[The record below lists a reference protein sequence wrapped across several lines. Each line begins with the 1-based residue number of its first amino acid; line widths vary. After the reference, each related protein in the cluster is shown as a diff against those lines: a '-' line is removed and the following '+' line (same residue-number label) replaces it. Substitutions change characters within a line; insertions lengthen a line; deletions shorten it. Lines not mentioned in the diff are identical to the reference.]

1 MLSVKDAQEK
11 ILAVISPTDLIEES
25 LESTSG
31 KYLGK
36 DIIASMN
43 LPPFDNSS
51 MDGFAVQSKDTISSG
66 RDHPITLRVID
77 DIPAGKNPNIPITP
91 GSCARIMTGAP
102 IPQGADAVIKYEDTD
117 FNFRD
122 PDSSAPLNVNLYHEV
137 QPGDNIRTS
146 GEDIC
151 IGDLVLE
158 RKTKLRPQGLG
169 FLASLGYEKVTVHR
183 SPVAAIVSSGDE
195 LIPASI
201 PLTPGKTRD
210 SNSYTLRALTEETG
224 TRSLNLGIVPDE
236 KTLIK
241 EALDEAVDAKVDLII
256 SSAGVSVGA
265 FDYVRHVVIENGS
278 LDFWKVNVRPGKPLA
293 FGSYRGIPFFGLPG
307 NPVSA
312 FVSFELFVRPVLL
325 KLIGAASLF
334 RPVQSIILEDE
345 IQSDGRES
353 YLRGIA
359 VLENGIWKA
368 KLTGH
373 QGSGNLHSL
382 IKANTLLILPSGV
395 KSLPAGSQVSCWFI

>member
-1 MLSVKDAQEK
+1 VADLLSVKDAQEK

-169 FLASLGYEKVTVHR
+169 
-183 SPVAAIVSSGDE
+183 
-195 LIPASI
+195 
-201 PLTPGKTRD
+201 
-210 SNSYTLRALTEETG
+210 
-224 TRSLNLGIVPDE
+224 
-236 KTLIK
+236 
-241 EALDEAVDAKVDLII
+241 
-256 SSAGVSVGA
+256 
-265 FDYVRHVVIENGS
+265 
-278 LDFWKVNVRPGKPLA
+278 
-293 FGSYRGIPFFGLPG
+293 
-307 NPVSA
+307 
-312 FVSFELFVRPVLL
+312 
-325 KLIGAASLF
+325 
-334 RPVQSIILEDE
+334 
-345 IQSDGRES
+345 
-353 YLRGIA
+353 
-359 VLENGIWKA
+359 
-368 KLTGH
+368 
-373 QGSGNLHSL
+373 
-382 IKANTLLILPSGV
+382 
-395 KSLPAGSQVSCWFI
+395 